1 VVNDNRTLAYITS
14 KHDDRFG
21 SIQDVRS
28 FCIDFFEWYN
38 TMHHHG
44 SLGLLTP
51 FDVHYELAAKRTE
64 QRALVFRKAFEA
76 NPERFVQGAP
86 KPPAVPEEVWINKPR
101 TRNDEPDALDLDFRP
116 GIVMIF
122 CMALLRSHRPCGL

>member
-1 VVNDNRTLAYITS
+1 MTLNDNRTLAYITS

-21 SIQDVRS
+21 SIQAVRS

-51 FDVHYELAAKRTE
+51 FDVHYGLAAKRTE
-64 QRALVFRKAFEA
+64 QRALVFRKAFAA
-76 NPERFVQGAP
+76 NPDRFVRGAP
-86 KPPAVPEEVWINKPR
+86 KPPAVPKEVWIKKPR
-101 TRNDEPDALDLDFRP
+101 TRNDEPDALDLD
-116 GIVMIF
+116 
-122 CMALLRSHRPCGL
+122 S